1 MGCFESD
8 TEPPAS
14 TKSGKIF
21 FNSQET
27 INFSKETLR
36 HVVNQ
41 LIIEIEVS
49 GFSRAESSR
58 DVQGCVERVNLI
70 FVESF

>member
-1 MGCFESD
+1 MGCCESD
-8 TEPPAS
+8 TETPVS
-14 TKSGKIF
+14 TKIGF
-21 FNSQET
+21 FLNSQET

-58 DVQGCVERVNLI
+58 DVQGCVQRVDLT
-70 FVESF
+70 FVESC